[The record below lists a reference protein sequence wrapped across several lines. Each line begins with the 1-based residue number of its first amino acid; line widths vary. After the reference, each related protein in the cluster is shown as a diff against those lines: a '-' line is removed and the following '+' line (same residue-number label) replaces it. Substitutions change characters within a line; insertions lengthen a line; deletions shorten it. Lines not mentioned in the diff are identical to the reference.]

1 MKKNLEEMIQ
11 SLLFD
16 EDAKAF
22 LITEDRILNSE
33 SSAIR
38 ESSFAPLV
46 VAGEGCGLSMYAK
59 AYSAI
64 VDASIAQKIRGS
76 ETFIE
81 LGFPKNNEE
90 EERRFFASPRLA
102 ASIRNRFY
110 GTMCISFDE
119 FDGQDLIQSESLEK
133 LIDFVEENK
142 ANIHF
147 IFHILPEFSAKNK
160 LIAALQTVVDITEV
174 HLEKPDA
181 DIGYTY
187 FMKELCDL
195 GYQFDDATEEYI
207 KDTMLPIVVSQ
218 KAYSGFK
225 SLNLLVERLN
235 LETVYCQDRDDRMID
250 RPLVDRLLNKYE
262 QDEYAKGEQSRI
274 GFRL

>member
-1 MKKNLEEMIQ
+1 MKKDLEERIQ

-16 EDAKAF
+16 EDAKSF
-22 LITEDRILNSE
+22 LVTVDRILNSE

-64 VDASIAQKIRGS
+64 VDASLAQRIRGS

-81 LGFPKNNEE
+81 LGFPKDNEE
-90 EERRFFASPRLA
+90 EEKRFFASPRLV
-102 ASIRNRFY
+102 ASTRNRFY
-110 GTMCISFDE
+110 GTMCVSFDE
-119 FDGQDLIQSESLEK
+119 FSGTDLIQSESLER

-174 HLEKPDA
+174 HLEKPGA

-195 GYQFDDATEEYI
+195 GYQFDDETKEYI
-207 KDTMLPIVVSQ
+207 KDTMLPIVISQ
-218 KAYSGFK
+218 RTYSGFK

-235 LETVYCQDRDDRMID
+235 LETVYCHECDEGMID
-250 RPLVDRLLNKYE
+250 RTLVDRLLNKFE
-262 QDEYAKGEQSRI
+262 QDEYVKGESSRI
-274 GFRL
+274 GFRM